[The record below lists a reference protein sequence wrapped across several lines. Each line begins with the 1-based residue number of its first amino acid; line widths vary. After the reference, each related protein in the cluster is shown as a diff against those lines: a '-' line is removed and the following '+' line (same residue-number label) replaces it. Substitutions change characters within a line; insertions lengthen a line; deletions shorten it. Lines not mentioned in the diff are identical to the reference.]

1 MKSLFL
7 AVVLVSTSLVPKVN
21 ASPCFAVPTY
31 LPEPHSAIFIGEV
44 VKKEPLGS
52 GLNGFVGVERYRV
65 TFQVEYSWKGA
76 GFQDIGL
83 PELAVIS
90 EEIVSAPD
98 GFKDCFSFVSF
109 LEGKKYLVYA
119 VDTPDKNLTV
129 GLGNG
134 SKPLWDAS
142 DDLKELR
149 QKEAFFQFRAGLKSQ

>member
-7 AVVLVSTSLVPKVN
+7 AVALVSLSLVSRVN
-21 ASPCFAVPTY
+21 ASPCFAVPEY
-31 LPEPHSAIFIGEV
+31 LREPKSAIFTGEV
-44 VKKEPLGS
+44 LKKELLGS
-52 GLNGFVGVERYRV
+52 DSKGFLEINRYRV
-65 TFQVEYSWKGA
+65 TFKVEYSWKGA

-98 GFKDCFSFVSF
+98 GLRDCFPFVSF

-134 SKPLWDAS
+134 SKPLWDAAN
-142 DDLKELR
+142 DLKELK
-149 QKEAFFQFRAGLKSQ
+149 QQEQLFQFRAGLRSP